1 MENNCL
7 VTIVVPVYNVE
18 RYLDDCVR
26 SIVDQSYDDLEII
39 LVDDGSTDSSGKK
52 CDNWDSVD
60 KRIKVIHQDN
70 LGLSG
75 ARNTG
80 ISIAKGDYIA
90 FIDSDDYIHRDY
102 VKSMYEA
109 CLDNNVQLCVCSI
122 LETIDDVDTASP
134 YEGKVELVNQEQ
146 LFDQLYTIRNVETVS
161 AANKLYAIEL
171 FDDIRYPVGRRHE
184 DEATIHYI
192 IEKVSTAAWIDF
204 PMYYYRQTP
213 NSITRQ
219 SYNIKMLDE
228 LWSKEVRLDFF
239 RGRGMSDLYQKALYV
254 YCSRIISH
262 IEMMKDYT
270 DEEFKSASQHYKKQY
285 LSSIKELSFQR
296 LPLKKRLR
304 LILYRLR
311 YNMEIKQESG
321 D

>member
-1 MENNCL
+1 MQKGKHL
-7 VTIVVPVYNVE
+7 ISVIVPVYNVQ
-18 RYLDDCVR
+18 YFLDDCVK
-26 SIVDQSYDDLEII
+26 SIVEQSYDNLEIV
-39 LVDDGSTDSSGKK
+39 LVDDGSTDSSREK
-52 CDNWDSVD
+52 CDKWGLADS
-60 KRIKVIHQDN
+60 RIRVIHQKN
-70 LGLSG
+70 AGLSG

-109 CLDNNVQLCVCSI
+109 CLDNNVQLCVCGI

-192 IEKVSTAAWIDF
+192 IEKVSTAAWIGF

-219 SYNIKMLDE
+219 TYNIKMLDE

-239 RGRGMSDLYQKALYV
+239 KSRHLDDLYQKALYV
-254 YCSRIISH
+254 YCSRIIFHVQHLFNSDND
-262 IEMMKDYT
+262 EYYDAALSYMK
-270 DEEFKSASQHYKKQY
+270 KY
-285 LSSIKELSFQR
+285 LSSYRELSKRMLAIKNRIR
-296 LPLKKRLR
+296 LF
-304 LILYRLR
+304 LY
-311 YNMEIKQESG
+311 YMIYKNSSK
-321 D
+321 

>member
-26 SIVDQSYDDLEII
+26 SIVDQSYDNLEII

-109 CLDNNVQLCVCSI
+109 CLDNNVQLCVCGI

-192 IEKVSTAAWIDF
+192 IEKVSTAAWIGF

-219 SYNIKMLDE
+219 TYNIKMLDE

-285 LSSIKELSFQR
+285 LSSIKELSFQM